1 MSSVRGPFLGFLIGL
16 IAVMVMIGLVYLAD
30 IVITILE
37 RANQAIADATEVD
50 KTTEYSSRVEQLAP
64 VIAPILVALVI
75 AVIAFISI
83 HMKKR

>member
-16 IAVMVMIGLVYLAD
+16 IIVLAMIGLVYLAD
-30 IVITILE
+30 IVITPLE
-37 RANQAIADATEVD
+37 QANQAVADATGVD
-50 KTTEYSSRVEQLAP
+50 KTTEYSSRVEQLTP
-64 VIAPILVALVI
+64 IIAPILTALVI